1 MAEQVI
7 WSGASLKYSIG
18 TQTIFDNTE
27 FSIAEGEKVAL
38 VGRNGCGK
46 STLLSVLKG
55 DLLLHDAVINKMR
68 DLRIASLDQ
77 DFTLSVDQTVRECV
91 KSGQEFILNLRED

>member
-7 WSGASLKYSIG
+7 WSAKAMDYSIG
-18 TQTIFDNTE
+18 TQNIFNGAE

-46 STLLSVLKG
+46 STLLSVIKG
-55 DLLLHDAVINKMR
+55 ELLLHDAEINKMR

-77 DFTLSVDQTVRECV
+77 DFTLPGELTVRQSVE
-91 KSGQEFILNLRED
+91 SGQDFI